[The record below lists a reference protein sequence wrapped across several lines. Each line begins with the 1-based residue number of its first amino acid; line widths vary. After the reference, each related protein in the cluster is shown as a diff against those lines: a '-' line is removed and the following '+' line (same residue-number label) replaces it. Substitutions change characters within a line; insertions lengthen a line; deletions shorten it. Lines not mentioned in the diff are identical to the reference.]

1 MCGEVTSHVI
11 ILMCIRYTPTAKPKR
26 PFVLTR
32 HESAE
37 SLLSAVYPY
46 IVTISPNSH
55 EPVVGAGALLLS
67 EPNRYEQE
75 SAQHDTFSHLSW

>member
-1 MCGEVTSHVI
+1 
-11 ILMCIRYTPTAKPKR
+11 MCIRYTPTAKPKR

-46 IVTISPNSH
+46 IVTISPYSH

-75 SAQHDTFSHLSW
+75 PAQHDTFSHLSW